1 MNETQLILAVVLGI
15 GGLLFLVIRI
25 KLHAFIA
32 LLLVS
37 LLIGL
42 GAGMPP
48 QAVLSAM
55 EQGMGKTLGFVAI
68 VVGLGAMFGRMLE
81 VSGGAES
88 LAQRL
93 LEVFGENRSQWA
105 LATTGFI
112 ISIPVFFD
120 VAFIILIPLLYGLTR
135 KTGRPL
141 MFFSIPLLAGMV
153 VTHAF
158 IPPTPGPIA
167 VANLLGADLGW
178 VILFGTIVGIP
189 CTLVSGPLFGAWIA
203 RRVPAQIPSY
213 MHFEEGP
220 VPGADPKELPSFRSV
235 FLLILFP
242 ILLILAITVSGVL
255 LPGESRV
262 RSVLT
267 FIGHPFC
274 ALLLTTIACFFSL
287 GRLRGYSRAE
297 VREIATKALEPAG
310 IIILVTGAGGVL
322 KEILITSGVGEVIKT
337 HLAEASVPLVLLGFI
352 VSASVRV
359 MQGSATVAMVAGA
372 GLLAPMVAESGA
384 SQPLLALLVLS
395 TAAGA
400 TFLSHVND
408 SGFWLVNRYLGL
420 SVPDTLKTWS
430 VMTMLIGLIG
440 LALLLLL
447 NLFVH

>member
-93 LEVFGENRSQWA
+93 LEVFGEKRSQWA

-213 MHFEEGP
+213 MHFEERP
-220 VPGADPKELPSFRSV
+220 VPGAGLKELPSFRSV

-242 ILLILAITVSGVL
+242 ILLILANTVSGVL

-274 ALLLTTIACFFSL
+274 ALLLTTITCFFIL